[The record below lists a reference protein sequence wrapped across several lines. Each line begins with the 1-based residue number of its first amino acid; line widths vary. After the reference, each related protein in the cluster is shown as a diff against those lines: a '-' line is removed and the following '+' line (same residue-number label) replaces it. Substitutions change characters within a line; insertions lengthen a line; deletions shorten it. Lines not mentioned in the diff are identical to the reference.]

1 LVLPLFYNN
10 SFGFDGPRKT
20 DEKLLNFGASA
31 RHFRQ
36 IRKIKKTITE
46 NAPDNADN
54 IKVISFF
61 FLQHSQQLFQF
72 TVQNLEIQDLTSQKA
87 HQISYF
93 FPNTYLLSLNGI
105 SRYYPISLT

>member
-20 DEKLLNFGASA
+20 DGKLLNFGASA

-36 IRKIKKTITE
+36 IRKIKKTITKK
-46 NAPDNADN
+46 APDNADN
-54 IKVISFF
+54 ILSFF